1 MLSVSDPSS
10 SDCSKH
16 RTIPSRRIPFH
27 VMNTLVNTDISIS
40 TRTQRSI
47 PNKMTQT
54 QLQLKLKL
62 QSQRHRRKDHS
73 STSTLTSRTLLCRQ
87 PFSFFSV
94 LTAFSIL
101 STLISNRTVAFQGFL
116 TDNFSYRRSSS
127 RLWDSETTTEHVMH
141 PFATTTNDVST
152 SSLSSA
158 DIPLPTVN
166 GGFSHTNSSKAKISA
181 ANKGKIP
188 WNKGKERSPQVKAL
202 IASGVR
208 ANNRLRFL
216 EKLEQM
222 GLTEEEFAQQKKDQQ
237 QIKDASIDERRTE
250 KGGYRP
256 TEETRKKISDIL
268 KAKWANGEMSP
279 RKEADPSKSRRGFT
293 HTEETRAK
301 ISDSL
306 KKKWAGDPEY
316 RENQITKTTTIN
328 STQDTRKKIS
338 DTLKI
343 KWQDPDFRDKMMD
356 KMKNRKK
363 PDTDV
368 RDDSY
373 RKKIS
378 EAMKARWQDPEY
390 RNKAVSAIRQRSQTA
405 AKHRDPATVKRSP
418 SKKRVPKEVT
428 AEGAFLVTP
437 IQVKQKLKRVV
448 KQVATTTRGD
458 QRPDVKKTRKVNKI
472 NLDGDQSDAIVVKS
486 AKKEPDGSINRLR
499 EERRDLFDLLYG
511 EEEDTESEMAIHGA
525 PNSKFDLEDGDLD
538 AFDPYGLDDH

>member
-1 MLSVSDPSS
+1 MS
-10 SDCSKH
+10 
-16 RTIPSRRIPFH
+16 
-27 VMNTLVNTDISIS
+27 
-40 TRTQRSI
+40 
-47 PNKMTQT
+47 
-54 QLQLKLKL
+54 
-62 QSQRHRRKDHS
+62 
-73 STSTLTSRTLLCRQ
+73 SRTLLCRQ
-87 PFSFFSV
+87 PFRFFAVLSV
-94 LTAFSIL
+94 CLIL
-101 STLISNRTVAFQGFL
+101 SLLIPNRTLAFQGFL
-116 TDNFSYRRSSS
+116 VDNYSHRRSSS
-127 RLWDSETTTEHVMH
+127 RLADSETTTERVIH
-141 PFATTTNDVST
+141 PFAATTNDVST
-152 SSLSSA
+152 FSLSSA

-181 ANKGKIP
+181 ANKGKTP

-202 IASGVR
+202 IAAGVR

-222 GLTEEEFAQQKKDQQ
+222 GLTEEEFAQQKMDKQQ
-237 QIKDASIDERRTE
+237 TKDAGIEERRTD

-256 TEETRKKISDIL
+256 TEETRKKISTIL

-306 KKKWAGDPEY
+306 KKKWAGDPDY
-316 RENQITKTTTIN
+316 RDNQITKSTSKN
-328 STQDTRKKIS
+328 NTQDTRKKIS

-343 KWQDPDFRDKMMD
+343 KWQDPDFRNKMMD

-363 PDTDV
+363 PDSDV

-378 EAMKARWQDPEY
+378 DAMKARWQDPEY
-390 RNKAVSAIRQRSQTA
+390 RNKAVSAIRQRSQTTT
-405 AKHRDPATVKRSP
+405 KHRDPAEVKRSP

-428 AEGAFLVTP
+428 AEGAYLVSA
-437 IQVKQKLKRVV
+437 IQVQQKPKRLV
-448 KQVATTTRGD
+448 KPVPTSTRGD
-458 QRPDVKKTRKVNKI
+458 QQPVMKKTRKVNKV
-472 NLDGDQSDAIVVKS
+472 NLGGYQSEAEVVKS
-486 AKKEPDGSINRLR
+486 SKKEPDGSINRLR

-511 EEEDTESEMAIHGA
+511 EEEEEDTDSEMAVHGV